1 MLTATNE
8 AGIWEAARNGSPF
21 TIRAEYVGYNDK
33 NASGRS
39 SKFWII
45 ERSHRDGYIQIR
57 YGRIGSQGRATN
69 EGISI
74 YDALE
79 RLHQKESKG
88 YRVVSRVA
96 EQAPAPAPVVN
107 RPRAKTAPVVKDRAA
122 AILEWASTLPAPFNT
137 IRALT
142 PEGVATD
149 ASGSLVCTLPQ
160 TEAARILGSL

>member
-1 MLTATNE
+1 MSATATNE
-8 AGIWEAARNGSPF
+8 KGIWGAARNGSPF
-21 TIRAEYVGYNDK
+21 VVRAEYVGYNGA

-45 ERSHRDGYIQIR
+45 ERTRRDGYIQIR

-69 EGISI
+69 EGIGI
-74 YDALE
+74 YDALDK
-79 RLHQKESKG
+79 LHKKESKG

-96 EQAPAPAPVVN
+96 EQAPAPAPV
-107 RPRAKTAPVVKDRAA
+107 PAPVVRDRAA
-122 AILEWASTLPAPFNT
+122 AILAWASTLPAPFDT
-137 IRALT
+137 IRSLT

-160 TEAARILGSL
+160 AEAVRILGSL